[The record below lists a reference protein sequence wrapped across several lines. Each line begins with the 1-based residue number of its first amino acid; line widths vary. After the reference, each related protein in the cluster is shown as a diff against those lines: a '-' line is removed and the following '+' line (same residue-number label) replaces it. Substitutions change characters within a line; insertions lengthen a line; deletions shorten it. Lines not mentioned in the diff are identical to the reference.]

1 MKPSAVPVLRSV
13 ASETLTMLDIVN
25 LVLNALIQRH
35 FASACVG
42 HELRVY
48 PSPHPGSFET
58 ENARD
63 RWYAEDAVFFRFREL
78 LSGLCHQIDG
88 QLILNRTD
96 MDCDMKLICDICDEV
111 IIIIKKS

>member
-1 MKPSAVPVLRSV
+1 MKSSTAPALRSV
-13 ASETLTMLDIVN
+13 ASETLTMSDIGD
-25 LVLNALIQRH
+25 LILNALIQRH

-78 LSGLCHQIDG
+78 LSGLCHQIED

-96 MDCDMKLICDICDEV
+96 MDRDMKLICEVRDEV
-111 IIIIKKS
+111 IIITKKS